1 MRTHNPSSIPFSSSA
16 SRSGRSARSH
26 RAPIPSSELGRPAFG
41 GRHELGQNFLV
52 DRRVIDG
59 FVALAAATHG
69 PIVELGAGGGAIT
82 RELAA
87 LGRPL
92 TALEIDRRR
101 ADSLR
106 REFVHDA
113 GVTIVDA
120 DALAWRYPAAPHVV
134 VGNVPFHLTTAI
146 MRSLLAR
153 GHWTHAILL
162 TQWEVARRRCGVGG
176 SSLLTAQWDPWFTFR
191 LHERVPARAF
201 KPAPSV
207 DGGVFTIERRAGALV
222 PAAERAAYQA
232 FVAEVYRGKGRG
244 LAQILRRT
252 SRPVP
257 ADRVGGLLSSVGV
270 AADALPSRLTG
281 EQWALLWAGVRRV
294 PGGRG
299 QRSSG
304 RPPL

>member
-1 MRTHNPSSIPFSSSA
+1 MSA
-16 SRSGRSARSH
+16 FDRP
-26 RAPIPSSELGRPAFG
+26 PIVG

-52 DRRVIDG
+52 DRRVVDR
-59 FVALAAATHG
+59 FAALAAATRG

-87 LGRPL
+87 LARPL

-101 ADSLR
+101 SDSLR
-106 REFVHDA
+106 REFADDPH
-113 GVTIVDA
+113 VTVVEA

-153 GHWTHAILL
+153 GGWTDAILL

-176 SSLLTAQWDPWFTFR
+176 SSLLTAQWDPWFSFR

-207 DGGVFTIERRAGALV
+207 DGGVFTIERRRDPLV
-222 PAAERAAYQA
+222 PNADRAAYQA

-257 ADRVGGLLSSVGV
+257 VDRARAVLGTVGV
-270 AADALPSRLTG
+270 AADVLPSRLTG
-281 EQWALLWAGVRRV
+281 PQWASLWTGVC
-294 PGGRG
+294 PGTGGR
-299 QRSSG
+299 R
-304 RPPL
+304 